1 MISIICNLEWCVSR
15 IMYGNDW
22 EWKTHTT
29 YVLHTTIIG
38 GNIKQILIQMM
49 EFFLL
54 QFNLDTKP
62 KHQFTIEHFQNS
74 RFFLRIQSVFS
85 EQMTMEME
93 FCILVSQTWVLYGQK
108 LNDIFTYHW
117 TLSCVLMRESKVKT
131 YKLLHHLGPYLLI
144 VYEFTEM
151 LTVSRLQIS
160 AHPDKLAV
168 SVIVFFEKIML
179 LKIDWRII

>member
-29 YVLHTTIIG
+29 YVVLHTTIIG

-62 KHQFTIEHFQNS
+62 KHQFAIEHFQNS
-74 RFFLRIQSVFS
+74 RFFLRNLGVFQVI
-85 EQMTMEME
+85 ERPWKWN
-93 FCILVSQTWVLYGQK
+93 FVSIVGQTWVLYGQK

-131 YKLLHHLGPYLLI
+131 YKLLHYLGPYLLI

-151 LTVSRLQIS
+151 LTVFLDFKSV
-160 AHPDKLAV
+160 AHSDKLIV
-168 SVIVFFEKIML
+168 S
-179 LKIDWRII
+179 

>member
-29 YVLHTTIIG
+29 YVVLHTTIIG

-74 RFFLRIQSVFS
+74 RFFLRNWGVFRGNRPS
-85 EQMTMEME
+85 NRTTMEME
-93 FCILVSQTWVLYGQK
+93 FCIYSWPDMGIIWPKVERYFHISLNLVLRFDEGIKSQNLQIIASLGAILTYCLRVYG
-108 LNDIFTYHW
+108 NADGF
-117 TLSCVLMRESKVKT
+117 
-131 YKLLHHLGPYLLI
+131 
-144 VYEFTEM
+144 
-151 LTVSRLQIS
+151 SRLQIS
-160 AHPDKLAV
+160 CTLG
-168 SVIVFFEKIML
+168 
-179 LKIDWRII
+179 

>member
-62 KHQFTIEHFQNS
+62 KHQFTIEDFQNS
-74 RFFLRIQSVFS
+74 RSFLRNWNVFQGDRPWKWNFVS
-85 EQMTMEME
+85 
-93 FCILVSQTWVLYGQK
+93 IVSQTWVLYGQK

-151 LTVSRLQIS
+151 LTVFLDFIS
-160 AHPDKLAV
+160 VAHPDKLIV
-168 SVIVFFEKIML
+168 S
-179 LKIDWRII
+179 

>member
-1 MISIICNLEWCVSR
+1 MEMIGNEKR
-15 IMYGNDW
+15 IG
-22 EWKTHTT
+22 TT

-62 KHQFTIEHFQNS
+62 KHQFTIEDFQNS
-74 RFFLRIQSVFS
+74 RFFSKKLKCGWVS
-85 EQMTMEME
+85 ERPWKWN
-93 FCILVSQTWVLYGQK
+93 FVSIVSQTWVLYGQK

-160 AHPDKLAV
+160 AHTRINWLYIINTR
-168 SVIVFFEKIML
+168 VISNRNSCF
-179 LKIDWRII
+179 

>member
-1 MISIICNLEWCVSR
+1 MKNAYYLRRPTYYHNWGK
-15 IMYGNDW
+15 YKTNFDPNDG
-22 EWKTHTT
+22 
-29 YVLHTTIIG
+29 I
-38 GNIKQILIQMM
+38 
-49 EFFLL
+49 FLL

-74 RFFLRIQSVFS
+74 RSFLRNQSVFS

-151 LTVSRLQIS
+151 LTVFLDFKSV
-160 AHPDKLAV
+160 AHSDKLIV
-168 SVIVFFEKIML
+168 S
-179 LKIDWRII
+179 

>member
-29 YVLHTTIIG
+29 YVVLHTTIIG

-74 RFFLRIQSVFS
+74 RFFLRNWGVFRRNRPS
-85 EQMTMEME
+85 NRTTMEVE
-93 FCILVSQTWVLYGQK
+93 FCIYRWPDMGINGQK

-131 YKLLHHLGPYLLI
+131 YKLLHHLGPYSLI

-151 LTVSRLQIS
+151 LTVFLDFKSV
-160 AHPDKLAV
+160 AHSDKLIV
-168 SVIVFFEKIML
+168 S
-179 LKIDWRII
+179 